1 MKFRNEPCLF
11 FSFILHIYFHFL
23 FLTSFSLSL
32 SFLFFIIIFFFFFFS
47 FFFLLSFLQFLQKAF
62 KTGMSSALPVHLLS
76 LNQRVPR
83 MFIITQHLSLISL
96 FSESLSFRLLHFQV
110 SRCGDFRISAAA
122 AAQKLL
128 PRTKCVQNTYIY
140 KNRGENFSRVFRGR

>member
-1 MKFRNEPCLF
+1 MTLLIFLF
-11 FSFILHIYFHFL
+11 HSPYIFSF
-23 FLTSFSLSL
+23 SFSD
-32 SFLFFIIIFFFFFFS
+32 FFFIITFVPLFYYHFLFFFS
-47 FFFLLSFLQFLQKAF
+47 FFLLLSFLQFLQKAF

-110 SRCGDFRISAAA
+110 SRCGGFRISAAA
-122 AAQKLL
+122 AAQKAL